1 MSQTE
6 TEPGPRRMSMA
17 EIEPAPADA
26 ARWIGRSETAED
38 DATPLLA
45 RRMAGLLD
53 RDAPGPGAVWPHCWI
68 WALFWPALR
77 HDATGPDGHAARG
90 GFLPPIDLP
99 RRMWGGSRILVAAPI
114 RVGDPVSRRSTIANV
129 SEKSGRSG
137 RLCFVTVEHELSV
150 AGEPRLT
157 EIQTIA
163 YREAAKPAPA
173 PTEPGPG
180 AGFEPMWQ
188 RRVSPDAV
196 LLYQYSAATFNTH
209 RIHYDHPYATG
220 VEGYPGLVVHGPL
233 TATMLME
240 LLGANLPDAMAK
252 DFEVTAL
259 RPLYT
264 PAPFDLL
271 GRVDGDAFRLMAL
284 TADGYPAMK
293 IEGRLA

>member
-1 MSQTE
+1 MTDTE
-6 TEPGPRRMSMA
+6 MES
-17 EIEPAPADA
+17 APADVA
-26 ARWIGRSETAED
+26 GWIGRFETTRDE
-38 DATPLLA
+38 ATPLLA

-53 RDAPGPGAVWPHCWI
+53 RAAPAPGTIWPHCWI

-77 HDATGPDGHAARG
+77 HDATGQDGHAARG

-99 RRMWGGSRILVAAPI
+99 RRMWGGSRIIVEAPI
-114 RVGDPVSRRSTIANV
+114 RVGEPVKRRSTIAGI

-137 RLCFVTVEHELSV
+137 RLCFVTVEHKLSV
-150 AGEPRLT
+150 GDMLRLT

-163 YREAAKPAPA
+163 YREAATAAPA
-173 PTEPGPG
+173 ATEPGPG
-180 AGFEPMWQ
+180 PDFEPMWRQ
-188 RRVSPDAV
+188 RVTPDAV

-240 LLGANLPDAMAK
+240 LLGANLPPAMPR
-252 DFEVTAL
+252 DFQVTAL

-264 PAPFDLL
+264 PAPFDLV
-271 GRVDGDAFRLMAL
+271 GRVDGDAFKLLAL
-284 TADGYPAMK
+284 TADGYPAMR
-293 IEGRLA
+293 IEGTLG

>member
-1 MSQTE
+1 MPQT
-6 TEPGPRRMSMA
+6 
-17 EIEPAPADA
+17 EPAPADVS
-26 ARWIGRSETAED
+26 RWIGASETAED
-38 DATPLLA
+38 AASPLLA

-53 RDAPGPGAVWPHCWI
+53 REAPGSGAVWPHCWI

-114 RVGDPVSRRSTIANV
+114 RVGDPVTRHSTIARV

-137 RLCFVTVEHELSV
+137 RLCFVTVEHRLSV
-150 AGEPRLT
+150 AEELRLT

-173 PTEPGPG
+173 PAEPGPG
-180 AGFEPMWQ
+180 PDFEPMW
-188 RRVSPDAV
+188 RRRITPDAV

-233 TATMLME
+233 TATLLME
-240 LLGANLPDAMAK
+240 LLGAELPDKMAR

-264 PAPFDLL
+264 PAPFELV
-271 GRVDGDAFRLMAL
+271 GRVDGERFRLLAL
-284 TADGYPAMK
+284 DGDGYPAMR
-293 IEGRLA
+293 IEGSLA

>member
-1 MSQTE
+1 MES
-6 TEPGPRRMSMA
+6 
-17 EIEPAPADA
+17 APADVA
-26 ARWIGRSETAED
+26 GWIGRFETAED

-53 RDAPGPGAVWPHCWI
+53 RAAPGPGAVWPHCWI

-99 RRMWGGSRILVAAPI
+99 RRMWGGSRIIVEAPI
-114 RVGDPVSRRSTIANV
+114 RVGEPVSRRSTIAKI

-137 RLCFVTVEHELSV
+137 RLCFVKVEHKLSV
-150 AGEPRLT
+150 EGALRLT

-163 YREAAKPAPA
+163 YREAATAAPA

-180 AGFEPMWQ
+180 ADFEPMWR

-240 LLGANLPDAMAK
+240 LLGANLPDAMPR
-252 DFEVTAL
+252 DFQVTAL

-264 PAPFDLL
+264 PAPFDLV
-271 GRVDGDAFRLMAL
+271 GRVDGDAFRLLAL
-284 TADGYPAMK
+284 TADGYPAMR
-293 IEGRLA
+293 IEGTLA

>member
-1 MSQTE
+1 M
-6 TEPGPRRMSMA
+6 
-17 EIEPAPADA
+17 EIAPADVA
-26 ARWIGRSETAED
+26 GWIGRSETAED

-53 RDAPGPGAVWPHCWI
+53 RDAPEAGEVWPHCWI

-99 RRMWGGSRILVAAPI
+99 RRMWGGSRILVETPI
-114 RVGDPVSRRSTIANV
+114 RVGEHVSRRSTITKVA
-129 SEKSGRSG
+129 EKSGRTG
-137 RLCFVTVEHELSV
+137 RLCFVTVEHRLT
-150 AGEPRLT
+150 AGGAARLT

-163 YREAAKPAPA
+163 YRGAAGAAAAPA
-173 PTEPGPG
+173 EPGPG
-180 AGFEPMWQ
+180 PDFEPMW
-188 RRVSPDAV
+188 RRRITPDAV

-240 LLGANLPDAMAK
+240 LLGANLPAAMPR
-252 DFEVTAL
+252 DFQVTAL
-259 RPLYT
+259 RPLYA
-264 PAPFDLL
+264 PAPFDLV
-271 GRVDGDAFRLMAL
+271 GRVDGDAFRLLAL
-284 TADGYPAMK
+284 TGDGHPAMR
-293 IEGRLA
+293 IEGTLG